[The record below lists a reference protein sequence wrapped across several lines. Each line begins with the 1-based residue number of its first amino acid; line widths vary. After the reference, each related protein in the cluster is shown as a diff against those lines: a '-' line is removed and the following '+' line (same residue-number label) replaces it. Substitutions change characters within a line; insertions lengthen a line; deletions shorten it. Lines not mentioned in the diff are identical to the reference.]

1 MKASGVN
8 ECLQLSTLAASG
20 AVIERVLPCR
30 DLPRFAALV
39 TPLEDLQVRLAFTK
53 REDGRVNLLGR
64 LQTHV
69 ALECHRCLEA
79 VPIPLTV
86 EFDVLIVRADEEAT
100 VLAAD
105 HDVMQVPTD
114 EIGIGDLVEDELI
127 LALPTKVC
135 TQADCSK
142 APELTY
148 PAAGAT
154 DQRKP
159 DNPFQVL
166 ERLKS
171 KHR

>member
-1 MKASGVN
+1 M
-8 ECLQLSTLAASG
+8 QLRTLAASE
-20 AVIERVLPCR
+20 AVIERILPSR

-39 TPLEDLQVRLAFTK
+39 TPLEDLQVRLAFTE
-53 REDGRVNLLGR
+53 REDGQVSLVGQ
-64 LQTHV
+64 LQTRV

-79 VPIPLTV
+79 VTIPLTA

-100 VLAAD
+100 VLGAD

-127 LALPTKVC
+127 LALPTTVC
-135 TQADCSK
+135 AQADCSK
-142 APELTY
+142 APQLTY

-166 ERLKS
+166 ERLKQS
-171 KHR
+171 KQK